1 MKRDCIVELLNHWKI
16 MFDPSLDIIEE
27 ETNHLFLCYC
37 TFVNNLKGKKLSI
50 QNVFVITLQEE
61 KLKSVFKTILSLDS
75 DQELVKVFLEY
86 DPTIAKSK
94 YVTRFLREKN
104 KYKNGNR
111 KKRVSEERGNI

>member
-1 MKRDCIVELLNHWKI
+1 
-16 MFDPSLDIIEE
+16 MFDPSSELIEE

-50 QNVFVITLQEE
+50 QNVFVTTLQDE
-61 KLKSVFKTILSLDS
+61 KLKSILKTILSLDS

-94 YVTRFLREKN
+94 YVTRVFNN
-104 KYKNGNR
+104 KTNLLH
-111 KKRVSEERGNI
+111 KKIKKS